1 MAYGVTNSGK
11 FDISSKK
18 VFGRKKGVWQQTNQL
33 QKSYQSNPRTKFKER
48 EKILTKCSYK
58 EREDLT
64 EKVLAVF
71 EFDV

>member
-1 MAYGVTNSGK
+1 VANLIYHQ
-11 FDISSKK
+11 KK
-18 VFGRKKGVWQQTNQL
+18 CLEEKKGFGNKPTSSRNLINQIRGQNL
-33 QKSYQSNPRTKFKER
+33 KKEK
-48 EKILTKCSYK
+48 KILTKCSYK